1 MLTDSKYC
9 GAIGPGLRV
18 KDHKSVYSLIQNIV
32 VQMDQ
37 GLGVKCYNFSILTDS
52 KYCGANGPGLRVK
65 CHKFRMLTDSK
76 YCDANG
82 SGPWGEMPQVQY
94 TH

>member
-18 KDHKSVYSLIQNIV
+18 KGHKF
-32 VQMDQ
+32 
-37 GLGVKCYNFSILTDS
+37 GLLTDS
-52 KYCGANGPGLRVK
+52 KYCGANG
-65 CHKFRMLTDSK
+65 
-76 YCDANG
+76 
-82 SGPWGEMPQVQY
+82 SGPWGEMLQLQY